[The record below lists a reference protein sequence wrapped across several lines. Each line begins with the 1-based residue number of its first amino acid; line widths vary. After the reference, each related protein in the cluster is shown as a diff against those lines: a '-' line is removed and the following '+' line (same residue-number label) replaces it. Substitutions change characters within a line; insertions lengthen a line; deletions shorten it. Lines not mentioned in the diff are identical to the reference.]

1 METVPLTSTEIE
13 HRKESIQKIATILND
28 IKSGM
33 MTTISP
39 RNEFHSRP
47 MMQQHFDTIQHELW
61 FFTGRNSGKVDE
73 IQKDSR
79 VNISFS
85 APSSGAFASLYGHAR
100 IVDDKVKA
108 EALWSPLLL
117 TWFPQGLEDP
127 NVTLICVKLHSAEYW
142 DTSASL
148 IEMIGFSTALFTGQT
163 YQPEE
168 TNEHDRVYLN

>member
-1 METVPLTSTEIE
+1 MEATTSVEQE
-13 HRKESIQKIATILND
+13 QQRESIKKIATLLND

-39 RNEFHSRP
+39 NNEFHSRP
-47 MMQQHFDTIQHELW
+47 MMQQLFDVEKHELW
-61 FFTGRNSGKVDE
+61 FFTGKNTGKVDD

-85 APSSGAFASLYGHAR
+85 SPSSGAFVSLYGHAR

-108 EALWSPLLL
+108 EALWNPLLH

-142 DTSASL
+142 DTSASI

-163 YQPEE
+163 YQPNDI
-168 TNEHDRVYLN
+168 NEHDRVYLN